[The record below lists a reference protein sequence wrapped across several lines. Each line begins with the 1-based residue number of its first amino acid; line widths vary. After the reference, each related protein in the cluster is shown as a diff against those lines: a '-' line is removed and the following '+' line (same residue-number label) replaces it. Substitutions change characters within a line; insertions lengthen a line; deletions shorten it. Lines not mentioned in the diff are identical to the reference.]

1 MHERDDRSAI
11 TGPGAGLSREE
22 ATLLNWF
29 NEEEEEEGRSH
40 SREQS
45 QSSGFGE
52 RRKEG
57 DTRDHVAGEGD
68 RQCLLHRPLT
78 QLSTRLHRV
87 IADHPLLGVSRPGT

>member
-29 NEEEEEEGRSH
+29 NEEVEEEEEGRSH

-57 DTRDHVAGEGD
+57 GEERFDTWKIIAGSRFMHKEGVEGEWN
-68 RQCLLHRPLT
+68 
-78 QLSTRLHRV
+78 S
-87 IADHPLLGVSRPGT
+87 

>member
-11 TGPGAGLSREE
+11 TGPSAGLSREE

-29 NEEEEEEGRSH
+29 NEEVEEEEEGRSH

-57 DTRDHVAGEGD
+57 GEERFDTWKIIAGSRFMHKEGVEGEWN
-68 RQCLLHRPLT
+68 
-78 QLSTRLHRV
+78 S
-87 IADHPLLGVSRPGT
+87 

>member
-29 NEEEEEEGRSH
+29 NEEEEEGRSH

-57 DTRDHVAGEGD
+57 GEERFDTWKIIDGSRLMHKEGVEGKWN
-68 RQCLLHRPLT
+68 
-78 QLSTRLHRV
+78 S
-87 IADHPLLGVSRPGT
+87 

>member
-29 NEEEEEEGRSH
+29 NEEEEGRSH

-57 DTRDHVAGEGD
+57 GEERFDTWKIIAGSRFMHKEGVEGEWN
-68 RQCLLHRPLT
+68 
-78 QLSTRLHRV
+78 S
-87 IADHPLLGVSRPGT
+87 

>member
-22 ATLLNWF
+22 AMLLNWF
-29 NEEEEEEGRSH
+29 NEEEEEEVEEGRSH

-57 DTRDHVAGEGD
+57 GEERFDTWKIIGGSRFMLKEGIEGEWN
-68 RQCLLHRPLT
+68 
-78 QLSTRLHRV
+78 S
-87 IADHPLLGVSRPGT
+87 

>member
-57 DTRDHVAGEGD
+57 GEERFDTWKIIAGSRFMHKEGVEGEWN
-68 RQCLLHRPLT
+68 
-78 QLSTRLHRV
+78 S
-87 IADHPLLGVSRPGT
+87 